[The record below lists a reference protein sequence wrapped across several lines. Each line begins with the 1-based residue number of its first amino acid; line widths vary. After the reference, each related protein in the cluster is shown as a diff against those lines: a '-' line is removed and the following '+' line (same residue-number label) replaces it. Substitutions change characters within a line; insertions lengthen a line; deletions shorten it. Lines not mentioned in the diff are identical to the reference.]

1 MVLCYNDIMNEKII
15 KPLNNNIKIEENKS
29 FASKDIQKK
38 ASDAYSE
45 NIQKEALAIET
56 RSILKQRSKYNIQQ
70 EIAKMRKNILWL
82 TLFFVIMFIIYY
94 SQKSNLSLMWIIFII
109 LQAPY
114 YIFKRSKI
122 IKKHKDDFK
131 I

>member
-1 MVLCYNDIMNEKII
+1 MATFRQRTKGGTWDYRIVDSDKKLV
-15 KPLNNNIKIEENKS
+15 
-29 FASKDIQKK
+29 ASKGGFRTKK
-38 ASDAYSE
+38 EAE
-45 NIQKEALAIET
+45 KEALAIET

-82 TLFFVIMFIIYY
+82 ALFFVIMFIIYH
-94 SQKSNLSLMWIIFII
+94 SQKSNLSLMWIIFIL
-109 LQAPY
+109 LQIPY
-114 YIFKRSKI
+114 YILKRNKI

>member
-1 MVLCYNDIMNEKII
+1 MNEKII
-15 KPLNNNIKIEENKS
+15 KPLNDNIKIEENKS

-38 ASDAYSE
+38 ASDAY
-45 NIQKEALAIET
+45 NKNTQKEALSIET
-56 RSILKQRSKYNIQQ
+56 RNILKQRSKHNIQQ

-82 TLFFVIMFIIYY
+82 ALFFVIMFTIYH
-94 SQKSNLSLMWIIFII
+94 SQKSNLSLMWIIFIL
-109 LQAPY
+109 LQIPY
-114 YIFKRSKI
+114 YIFKRNKI

>member
-1 MVLCYNDIMNEKII
+1 MNEKII
-15 KPLNNNIKIEENKS
+15 KPLNNDIKIEENKS

-38 ASDAYSE
+38 ASDAYNE
-45 NIQKEALAIET
+45 NTQKEALAIET

-70 EIAKMRKNILWL
+70 EIAKMRKNVLWL
-82 TLFFVIMFIIYY
+82 TLFFFVIMSIIYH

>member
-1 MVLCYNDIMNEKII
+1 MNEKII

-38 ASDAYSE
+38 ASDAYNE
-45 NIQKEALAIET
+45 NTQKEALAIET

-70 EIAKMRKNILWL
+70 EIAKMRKNI
-82 TLFFVIMFIIYY
+82 
-94 SQKSNLSLMWIIFII
+94 SLMWIIFII

>member
-15 KPLNNNIKIEENKS
+15 KPLNNDIKIEENKS

-38 ASDAYSE
+38 ASDAYNE
-45 NIQKEALAIET
+45 NTQKEALAIET

-82 TLFFVIMFIIYY
+82 ALFFVIMFIIYH
-94 SQKSNLSLMWIIFII
+94 SQKSNLSLMWIIFIL
-109 LQAPY
+109 LQIPY
-114 YIFKRSKI
+114 YILKRNKI

>member
-45 NIQKEALAIET
+45 NMQKEALSIET
-56 RSILKQRSKYNIQQ
+56 RSILKQRSKYSIQQ
-70 EIAKMRKNILWL
+70 EIAKMRKNVLWL
-82 TLFFVIMFIIYY
+82 TLFFVIMFIIYH
-94 SQKSNLSLMWIIFII
+94 SQKSNLSLMLKNTKMI
-109 LQAPY
+109 LKY
-114 YIFKRSKI
+114 KI
-122 IKKHKDDFK
+122 IAKLQTR
-131 I
+131 

>member
-1 MVLCYNDIMNEKII
+1 MYNENMDKKII
-15 KPLNNNIKIEENKS
+15 EPLNNNIEIEENKS

-38 ASDAYSE
+38 ASDAYNE
-45 NIQKEALAIET
+45 NTQKEALAIET

-70 EIAKMRKNILWL
+70 EIAKMRKNVLWL
-82 TLFFVIMFIIYY
+82 ALFFVIMFIIYH

-114 YIFKRSKI
+114 YTFKRSKI

>member
-45 NIQKEALAIET
+45 NIQKEALTIET
-56 RSILKQRSKYNIQQ
+56 RSILKQQSKYSIQQ
-70 EIAKMRKNILWL
+70 EIAKMQKNVLWL
-82 TLFFVIMFIIYY
+82 TLFFVVMSIIYH

>member
-15 KPLNNNIKIEENKS
+15 KPL
-29 FASKDIQKK
+29 DIQKK

-56 RSILKQRSKYNIQQ
+56 RSILKQRSKYSIQQ
-70 EIAKMRKNILWL
+70 EIAKMRKNVLWL
-82 TLFFVIMFIIYY
+82 TLFFVIMSIIYH

>member
-1 MVLCYNDIMNEKII
+1 MNEKII

-38 ASDAYSE
+38 ASDAYNE
-45 NIQKEALAIET
+45 NTQKEALAIET
-56 RSILKQRSKYNIQQ
+56 RIILKQRSKYNIQQ
-70 EIAKMRKNILWL
+70 EIAKMRKNVLWL
-82 TLFFVIMFIIYY
+82 TLFFVIMFIIYH

-114 YIFKRSKI
+114 YTFKRSKI

>member
-1 MVLCYNDIMNEKII
+1 MNEKII

-38 ASDAYSE
+38 ASDAYNE
-45 NIQKEALAIET
+45 NTQKEALAIET

-82 TLFFVIMFIIYY
+82 TLFFVIMFIIYH

-114 YIFKRSKI
+114 YITDPVVLPMATI
-122 IKKHKDDFK
+122 QV
-131 I
+131 

>member
-1 MVLCYNDIMNEKII
+1 MNEKII

-38 ASDAYSE
+38 ASDAYNE
-45 NIQKEALAIET
+45 NTQKEALAIET

-70 EIAKMRKNILWL
+70 EIAKMRKNVLWL
-82 TLFFVIMFIIYY
+82 TLFFVIMFIIYH
-94 SQKSNLSLMWIIFII
+94 SQKSNLSLMWVIFII

-114 YIFKRSKI
+114 YTFKRSKI

>member
-15 KPLNNNIKIEENKS
+15 KPLNNNIKIEENKN

-38 ASDAYSE
+38 ASGVYNE
-45 NIQKEALAIET
+45 NTQKEALAIET
-56 RSILKQRSKYNIQQ
+56 RSI
-70 EIAKMRKNILWL
+70 
-82 TLFFVIMFIIYY
+82 VIMSIIYH

>member
-1 MVLCYNDIMNEKII
+1 MDKKII
-15 KPLNNNIKIEENKS
+15 EPLNNNIEIEENKS

-38 ASDAYSE
+38 ASDAYNE
-45 NIQKEALAIET
+45 NTQKEALAIET

-70 EIAKMRKNILWL
+70 EIAKMRKNVLWL
-82 TLFFVIMFIIYY
+82 ALFFVIMFIIYH

-114 YIFKRSKI
+114 YTFKRSKI